1 VGHLLLVAPTT
12 AELAVLRGIDELRPV
27 TCGQLSMLLG
37 QADATVDA
45 VLVGGDV
52 QAPLPVVQQVHAA
65 DAATAVAVLTG
76 PDSDAEVRRTM
87 SYAPGVPAGLL
98 VIERADDELRE
109 KVAELFEAARARRQH
124 EALLAAVAGQAS
136 EQTAHVPLPRSLG
149 TLLHHAP
156 FGMMVAD
163 LEGRLVGWNP
173 WAGDLLGVGPEATGR
188 PVTELFTPPEPLLGF
203 LELARHGRLTETA
216 PTIVLQA
223 PQGISVEVNAVP
235 TELESGRAAV
245 LLLVQDVTE
254 RRRAEATRDRLA
266 AHVGLLARVSEA
278 LAGTLDGEAALRRLA
293 EQLVPVLADWVSLQ
307 VYDARGNPCRVAV
320 HHKDPARRRL
330 VESVQRSVAE
340 LDGDT
345 PSRLVARGHGPQ
357 LVNDLSPATLAEMV
371 PDPATRAVL
380 EELGVGSVLAVP
392 LPARGGVLG
401 SMVLVNGPSGPA
413 FTEQDLAVATEVGRR
428 AGITLETIGLYA
440 QQSDLAAAL
449 QRSLLTD
456 PPESDQGE
464 IEVRYLAAAEEA
476 QVGGDWYDAFLQA
489 DGGTVVVI
497 GDVIGHDTRA
507 AAAMGQIRA
516 LLRGIGYTTGA
527 GPAGMLSRLDA
538 AMDGLDVRTT
548 ATAVV
553 ARIDQHPEIPGVRR
567 LRWSNAGH
575 PPPILVVPGEPARA
589 LEAQESDLLLGV
601 IVDTLRRE
609 HELSVPAGST
619 LLLYTD
625 GLVERRGRGIDE
637 GVAEMVAAVDRLA
650 HLPVEQLCD
659 RLLERLLPVELDDDV
674 ALVAVR
680 LA

>member
-1 VGHLLLVAPTT
+1 MGHLLLVAPTT
-12 AELAVLRGIDELRPV
+12 DELAVLCGVDELHAV
-27 TCGQLSMLLG
+27 TREQLSTLLERP
-37 QADATVDA
+37 DAAVDA
-45 VLVGGDV
+45 VVVGGAAH
-52 QAPLPVVQQVHAA
+52 APLSVVQQVHAA
-65 DAATAVAVLTG
+65 DATTAVAVLTV
-76 PDSDAEVRRTM
+76 PDSDAEVRRAM

-98 VIERADDELRE
+98 IIERDDPELRE
-109 KVAELFEAARARRQH
+109 KVADLFEAARARRRH
-124 EALLAAVAGQAS
+124 EVLLAAVA
-136 EQTAHVPLPRSLG
+136 EQTTEQPAQVPLPRSLG
-149 TLLHHAP
+149 TLLHHVP
-156 FGMMVAD
+156 FGVLVTD
-163 LEGRLVGWNP
+163 LQGRLVGWNP
-173 WAGDLLGVGPEATGR
+173 WAGDLLGFGRGATGR
-188 PVTELFTPPEPLLGF
+188 PVTEVFATPEPLLGF
-203 LELARHGRLTETA
+203 LELARNGRLTETT
-216 PTIVLQA
+216 PTIVLQG
-223 PQGISVEVNAVP
+223 PRGISVEVNAVP
-235 TELESGRAAV
+235 TELESGRAAL
-245 LLLVQDVTE
+245 LLLVNDVTE

-293 EQLVPVLADWVSLQ
+293 EQVVPVLADWVSLQ
-307 VYDARGNPCRVAV
+307 VYDARGNSRRVAV
-320 HHKDPARRRL
+320 HHKDPSVRHL
-330 VESVQRSVAE
+330 VDSAQLSLAE
-340 LDGDT
+340 LGGDT
-345 PSRLVARGHGPQ
+345 PSRRVARGEGPQ
-357 LVNDLSPATLAEMV
+357 LVNDLSPATLARMV
-371 PDPATRAVL
+371 PDPTARAVL
-380 EELGVGSVLAVP
+380 DDLGVGSVLAVP

-401 SMVLVNGPSGPA
+401 SMVLVNSPYGPR

-456 PPESDQGE
+456 PPASDQGE
-464 IEVRYLAAAEEA
+464 IVVRYLAAAEEA

-507 AAAMGQIRA
+507 AAAMGQLRA
-516 LLRGIGYTTGA
+516 LLRGIGYTTGT

-553 ARIDQHPEIPGVRR
+553 ARIDQHPQTPGVRR

-575 PPPILVVPGEPARA
+575 PPPILITPGEPARA
-589 LEAQESDLLLGV
+589 LEAPENDLLLGV

-609 HELSVPAGST
+609 HELPVPSGST

-637 GVAEMVAAVDRLA
+637 GVAEMVDAVDRLG
-650 HLPVEQLCD
+650 HLPVQQLCD
-659 RLLERLLPVELDDDV
+659 RLLELLLPAQLDDDV